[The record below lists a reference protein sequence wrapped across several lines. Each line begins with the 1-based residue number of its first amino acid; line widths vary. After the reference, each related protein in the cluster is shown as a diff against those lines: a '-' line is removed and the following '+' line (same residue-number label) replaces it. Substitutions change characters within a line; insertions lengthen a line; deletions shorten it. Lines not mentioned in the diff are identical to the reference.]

1 MTSLKQRIKEIAL
14 TNNLDYCG
22 IATAEALRNEPEE
35 EKPDHLLPNAQ
46 SVISLGIKL
55 GLGVQWANKLAHTD
69 PDRHQA
75 IYSYLW
81 HGFGLLSLHYIDRTS
96 ILITRML
103 EKEGYLAVPVMS
115 ASTFDVR
122 SSLMHF
128 SNFHAAVA
136 AGLGELGWGDLVLTP
151 DAGPRVR
158 FGSVITNARLE
169 ADPPYSGPRLCDPS
183 ECAKLSNGTPVC
195 ASVCPTK
202 AISQKTRKIAIR
214 EKEVRAARI
223 DPWKCTWGS
232 MGLNREAGG
241 LKDITMPDE
250 VDADAVFAGLAQRD
264 PVQTMELM
272 VIGRGDYCGKCIME
286 CPVARS
292 PKLDELLKASKQ

>member
-1 MTSLKQRIKEIAL
+1 MTTLTQRIKEIAMV
-14 TNNLDYCG
+14 NNLDYFG
-22 IATAEALRNEPEE
+22 VAPAESLRNEPEE
-35 EKPDHLLPNAQ
+35 ERPEHLLPGAR

-69 PDRHQA
+69 QERHHA

-96 ILITRML
+96 ILITRLL

-122 SSLMHF
+122 GSLMHF

-136 AGLGELGWGDLVLTP
+136 AGQGELGWGNLVMTP

-158 FGSVITNARLE
+158 FGSVITNVELE
-169 ADPPYSGPRLCDPS
+169 VNPLYSGPRLCDPS
-183 ECAKLSNGTPVC
+183 KCKKSGNGMPVC
-195 ASVCPTK
+195 ANVCPTK
-202 AISQKTRKIAIR
+202 AISLEEEKVAIGDKVVKVAKI
-214 EKEVRAARI
+214 
-223 DPWKCTWGS
+223 DTWKCTWGS
-232 MGLNREAGG
+232 MGLSKSAGG
-241 LKDITMPDE
+241 LKDIPMPDK
-250 VDADAVFAGLAQRD
+250 VDADAVFHGLGQRD
-264 PVQTMELM
+264 PVQAMELM
-272 VIGRGDYCGKCIME
+272 VIGRGDYCGRCIME

-292 PKLDELLKASKQ
+292 PKLDELLKVK

>member
-1 MTSLKQRIKEIAL
+1 MTTLTQRIKEIAL
-14 TNNLDYCG
+14 ANNLDYFG
-22 IATAEALRNEPEE
+22 VAPAEALHNEPEE
-35 EKPDHLLPNAQ
+35 ERPEHLLPKAR

-69 PDRHQA
+69 PERHHA

-96 ILITRML
+96 ILITRLL

-136 AGLGELGWGDLVLTP
+136 AGQGELGWGNLVLTP

-158 FGSVITNARLE
+158 FGSVITTAVL
-169 ADPPYSGPRLCDPS
+169 DIDSPYSGPRLCDPS
-183 ECAKLSNGTPVC
+183 ECKKIGKGAPVC

-202 AISQKTRKIAIR
+202 AISLKEEKTVIGGKTV
-214 EKEVRAARI
+214 KVARI
-223 DPWKCTWGS
+223 DAWKCTWGS
-232 MGLNREAGG
+232 MGLSKDSGG
-241 LKDITMPDE
+241 LKDIPMPDKL
-250 VDADAVFAGLAQRD
+250 DADAVFHGLSQRD
-264 PVQTMELM
+264 SVQTMELM

-292 PKLDELLKASKQ
+292 PKLDELLKLK